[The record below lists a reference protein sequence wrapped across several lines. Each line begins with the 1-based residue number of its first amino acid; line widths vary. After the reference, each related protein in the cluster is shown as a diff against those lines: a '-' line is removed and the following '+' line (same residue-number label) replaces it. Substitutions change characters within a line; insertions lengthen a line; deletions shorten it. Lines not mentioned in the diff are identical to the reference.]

1 MTSAFR
7 PLIGALGLALALA
20 GCRGEDIACDGDAV
34 VQKVVEAARTQYPNA
49 ASNALLQRGS
59 VAALNRVL
67 KEQNL
72 DPSDEAQRVK
82 AANEAVADLERAY
95 KAGRFVLESIE
106 TVKSDEA
113 AKKISCRARMVL
125 MTSWGI
131 GVRDVTYDASR
142 EGQTVNVK
150 LEGLQ

>member
-1 MTSAFR
+1 M
-7 PLIGALGLALALA
+7 
-20 GCRGEDIACDGDAV
+20 
-34 VQKVVEAARTQYPNA
+34 
-49 ASNALLQRGS
+49 
-59 VAALNRVL
+59 
-67 KEQNL
+67 
-72 DPSDEAQRVK
+72 K